1 MELMDHL
8 AELRTRIIRSVL
20 YVLAGMVL
28 TYNLFNQ
35 LITLLTFPLRPIL
48 GGLGVM
54 TVTGIQ
60 SAFLI
65 RMQVALVSGIAMAFP
80 IVILEL
86 WGFIEPALTVEERKP
101 VKFLAPFSV
110 LLFLAGIGTGYA
122 CLPATF
128 TWMGSY
134 IRDLPHV
141 ELLQDTQQYVVLT
154 VKIVLAFGISFQL
167 PIVLLFLA
175 RIGIITADLMTT
187 YWRHATVGIAVAAA
201 VLTPSNDPL
210 TMLMMAIPM
219 AGLYIL
225 SIGLV
230 RAFEPKPDGTR
241 APAIF
246 TMLLVALAPV
256 AIIIAVGFWLSRTAL
271 ARELAPTAHVAADG
285 NAGVPGLSGVAGPD
299 AAAVQADRTK
309 LEALRQQMD
318 ALTKRLDAD
327 EAKGH
332 R

>member
-1 MELMDHL
+1 M
-8 AELRTRIIRSVL
+8 
-20 YVLAGMVL
+20 
-28 TYNLFNQ
+28 
-35 LITLLTFPLRPIL
+35 
-48 GGLGVM
+48 
-54 TVTGIQ
+54 
-60 SAFLI
+60 
-65 RMQVALVSGIAMAFP
+65 
-80 IVILEL
+80 
-86 WGFIEPALTVEERKP
+86 
-101 VKFLAPFSV
+101 
-110 LLFLAGIGTGYA
+110 
-122 CLPATF
+122 
-128 TWMGSY
+128 
-134 IRDLPHV
+134 
-141 ELLQDTQQYVVLT
+141 LT

-271 ARELAPTAHVAADG
+271 APTAHVAADG

-299 AAAVQADRTK
+299 AAAVEADRTK